1 MKPTSLCF
9 SVMFIIKLLS
19 CCVFNFL
26 ANLKSKLIF
35 LRVKKDADDDGEQ
48 GGLNFTNNQSWGTR
62 FALSCV
68 SGGLRGPVTV
78 AMSKSRRQGRGC
90 EHVYILNM
98 VNVCLCVC
106 VCVCVG
112 GHAYCG
118 NCTLTFNLC
127 MCVSLC
133 VCVCVCVCVRV
144 RRLVG
149 GCDGGLRRPL

>member
-98 VNVCLCVC
+98 VNVCWLVC
-106 VCVCVG
+106 CFCLFVWG
-112 GHAYCG
+112 W
-118 NCTLTFNLC
+118 
-127 MCVSLC
+127 
-133 VCVCVCVCVRV
+133 VRV
-144 RRLVG
+144 RRVVG
-149 GCDGGLRRPL
+149 GCAGGLRRPL